1 MQKEQLKTMNKEKA
15 WLDANLILRF
25 LLKDHPEFF
34 KAALNLFTEAENG
47 RITLCLHPL
56 ILAEV
61 VWTLQGYYGYSK
73 AEIAKTI
80 TEMIESDGLFIEDK
94 DVTQKA
100 FRDYVE
106 QNVDYIDAYL
116 SAYALMKGPQAIY
129 TLDRKHFSRLE
140 GDIRLLP

>member
-1 MQKEQLKTMNKEKA
+1 MNNKKA

-34 KAALNLFTEAENG
+34 KAALNLFTEAEKG
-47 RITLCLHPL
+47 RITLYVHPL

-73 AEIAKTI
+73 EEIAKTVS
-80 TEMIESDGLFIEDK
+80 EMIESDGLFIEEK
-94 DVTQKA
+94 EVAKKA

-106 QNVDYIDAYL
+106 KNVDYIDAYL
-116 SAYALMKGPQAIY
+116 SAYALIRGPQIIY
-129 TLDRKHFSRLE
+129 TLDKKHFSRLE

>member
-1 MQKEQLKTMNKEKA
+1 MPRAQLKIMNKEKA
-15 WLDANLILRF
+15 WLDANIILRF
-25 LLKDHPEFF
+25 LLKDHPDFF
-34 KAALNLFTEAENG
+34 KAALTLFTKAEKG
-47 RITLCLHPL
+47 EITLYLHPL

-73 AEIAKTI
+73 KEIAKTI
-80 TEMIESDGLFIEDK
+80 SEMIEADGLFIEDK
-94 DVTQKA
+94 EVAQKA

-106 QNVDYIDAYL
+106 RNVDYIDAYL
-116 SAYALMKGPQAIY
+116 SAYALIKGPQAIY

>member
-1 MQKEQLKTMNKEKA
+1 LQKVQLKTMNKGKA

-34 KAALNLFTEAENG
+34 KAALNLFTEAEKG
-47 RITLCLHPL
+47 GIILCVHPL

-73 AEIAKTI
+73 VEIAKTI
-80 TEMIESDGLFIEDK
+80 TEMIESDGLFVEDK
-94 DVTQKA
+94 DVIHKA
-100 FRDYVE
+100 FHDYAE
-106 QNVDYIDAYL
+106 KNVDYIDAYL
-116 SAYALMKGPQAIY
+116 SAYALIKGPQAIY
-129 TLDRKHFSRLE
+129 TLDKKHFSRLE